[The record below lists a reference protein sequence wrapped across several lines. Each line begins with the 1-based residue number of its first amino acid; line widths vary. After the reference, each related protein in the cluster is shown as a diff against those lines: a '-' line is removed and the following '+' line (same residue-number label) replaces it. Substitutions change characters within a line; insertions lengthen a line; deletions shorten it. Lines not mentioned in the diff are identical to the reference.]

1 MNTGQVISGLGHLGL
16 IGWLL
21 FGGRFAS
28 EPLPFDVTDV
38 AVISEADFQAMLAGN
53 NTPETVTEVAMP
65 EPPAAEAP
73 AAPELPATPDQPP
86 EQARPE
92 VAETPPPEARPETPP
107 EIVPPPQEEVA
118 VLPPEP
124 APRPQER
131 PVERVAPEPTPQ
143 PPEPEAAPDPVERQ
157 ETTDTPAEVV
167 QPREEA
173 TAPPE
178 AVTEITPEAQAEVS
192 AAPKVSKRPPSLP
205 TRPAAPAAPA
215 TPAAAAAPR
224 PGASTSA
231 AVSDALAS
239 ALGDSTGGA
248 GAGSD
253 PLTRGETEGLMASL
267 QKEWLLDDYSSA
279 RDVVVVYLV
288 NLTPEGRLSG
298 TPKLVSV
305 TGPEGNVRDVAVR
318 QARNALIALSRS
330 RAGFGLPPDKY
341 DQWKEIEITFN
352 PKKMGIR

>member
-21 FGGRFAS
+21 FGGAFRS
-28 EPLPFDVTDV
+28 DPLPFDVTDV
-38 AVISEADFQAMLAGN
+38 AVISEADYQAMLAGN
-53 NTPETVTEVAMP
+53 NAPETVTEVAMP
-65 EPPAAEAP
+65 EPPAVEAP

-86 EQARPE
+86 EQAQPE
-92 VAETPPPEARPETPP
+92 VAETPPPEVPPETPP
-107 EIVPPPQEEVA
+107 EIAPPPQDDVAALLPEVS
-118 VLPPEP
+118 
-124 APRPQER
+124 PRPQER
-131 PVERVAPEPTPQ
+131 PVDRVSPEPTPQ
-143 PPEPEAAPDPVERQ
+143 PPEPEAAPDPELRQ
-157 ETTDTPAEVV
+157 ETQDTPAEVV
-167 QPREEA
+167 QPRDEA

-178 AVTEITPEAQAEVS
+178 AVTEIMPEAQAEVS
-192 AAPKVSKRPPSLP
+192 AAPRVSKRPPSMPKPPAPP
-205 TRPAAPAAPA
+205 T
-215 TPAAAAAPR
+215 
-224 PGASTSA
+224 PGETTSA
-231 AVSDALAS
+231 AVSDALAA
-239 ALGDSTGGA
+239 ALEGDTGSEQGSGSA

-279 RDVVVVYLV
+279 RDVVVVYRV

-305 TGPEGNVRDVAVR
+305 SGPEGSVRDVAVR

-330 RAGFGLPPDKY
+330 RAGFGLPQEKY

-352 PKKMGIR
+352 PRKMGIR